1 MRLRSRLR
9 RSQVAQAVDPTDFRP
24 SRNSGGGVPVAAH
37 SLQECRRAIARRRRQ
52 FAHLEFLDPLCG
64 MVQVCRRPTH
74 GGRINPRCGDP
85 DRRTGIVRLRTAC
98 ASAARV
104 AEPSLGLSH
113 FSTPYVCMAQ
123 EHGRPTHGGRAK
135 GRCGD
140 ANQRTSS
147 SDSGKHV
154 QSSMVDWKSEARR
167 ECAVRVVRFRTSNVE
182 YRCSPALH
190 ICGCEC
196 CACVLCVCRR
206 VRVLFRVCARVNVR
220 DHVCVHASSC
230 YGHVCAVRVAGFRT
244 SNVEYRCSAA
254 LRMCGWEYCV

>member
-1 MRLRSRLR
+1 MWRCKPAHGCRPTQDRMCKRGARCGAGSRTLAFLAPLVWH
-9 RSQVAQAVDPTDFRP
+9 VAQV
-24 SRNSGGGVPVAAH
+24 
-37 SLQECRRAIARRRRQ
+37 
-52 FAHLEFLDPLCG
+52 
-64 MVQVCRRPTH
+64 
-74 GGRINPRCGDP
+74 
-85 DRRTGIVRLRTAC
+85 
-98 ASAARV
+98 
-104 AEPSLGLSH
+104 
-113 FSTPYVCMAQ
+113 
-123 EHGRPTHGGRAK
+123 HGRPTRGGRAK

-154 QSSMVDWKSEARR
+154 QSSKVDWKSEARR

-196 CACVLCVCRR
+196 CACVLFVCRR

-220 DHVCVHASSC
+220 DNVCVHASSC

>member
-1 MRLRSRLR
+1 MAGGSTRDVATRTGAQVSSDSGQHVQARRALRSRV
-9 RSQVAQAVDPTDFRP
+9 SD
-24 SRNSGGGVPVAAH
+24 SRISP
-37 SLQECRRAIARRRRQ
+37 
-52 FAHLEFLDPLCG
+52 PLMCG
-64 MVQVCRRPTH
+64 
-74 GGRINPRCGDP
+74 
-85 DRRTGIVRLRTAC
+85 
-98 ASAARV
+98 
-104 AEPSLGLSH
+104 
-113 FSTPYVCMAQ
+113 MAQ

-196 CACVLCVCRR
+196 CACVLCVCRH